1 MTPLAIDFAAAP
13 RRPIGV
19 VGFVLFLAGA
29 ATLAAVSFDLDD
41 KEEQRASAE
50 ARLRSLTRAIAAHQ
64 PVKTAAVAPARNV
77 SNPSTAASAPAGKIL
92 PQLKAPWHT
101 LLGELESAS
110 GLPVA
115 VLGVDADARSRHLR
129 LTGEAK
135 SIDDMLA
142 FVERLRESKHLQD
155 VFLLGHEARTVGAV
169 SVIAFTVAASWP
181 EARDGAR

>member
-1 MTPLAIDFAAAP
+1 MTPLAIDFVAAP
-13 RRPIGV
+13 RRQIGV

-64 PVKTAAVAPARNV
+64 PVKTAAVAPGRSAN
-77 SNPSTAASAPAGKIL
+77 TAASASGPAGKIL

-115 VLGVDADARSRHLR
+115 LLGVDADARSRHLR